1 MCPSTRAPWARWT
14 LPWRPPR
21 WWWRPWERR
30 CQAAARQPRLYKRRW
45 IKTYVLHI
53 PFGGYCAYFMV
64 IFGDCVLSDLP
75 CLQHFLMKSLSKK
88 VWHGESWVLLCF
100 TLKWPFG
107 SRSCFD
113 PVSNTPRNVQGWR
126 SIQTPI
132 IWCFLFRKNRG
143 TRLGPIPINRRMRV
157 YWAMFLDWWAAVGFK
172 VEVCLKVKGWTYGS
186 KGNCKKRACLLFR
199 GRILP
204 ANVTTRYTKNWR

>member
-113 PVSNTPRNVQGWR
+113 PVSNTPTNYLVFFVSEKQ
-126 SIQTPI
+126 
-132 IWCFLFRKNRG
+132 
-143 TRLGPIPINRRMRV
+143 
-157 YWAMFLDWWAAVGFK
+157 
-172 VEVCLKVKGWTYGS
+172 
-186 KGNCKKRACLLFR
+186 
-199 GRILP
+199 
-204 ANVTTRYTKNWR
+204 RYTVGTHSHKPKNAGLLGNVFGLMGCCWI